1 MALDG
6 KFLRLA
12 DGASCCVPRMTSLPR
27 GSGTGTA
34 SDVRRSDE
42 SLRV

>member
-12 DGASCCVPRMTSLPR
+12 DGASCCVLRMTSLPR
-27 GSGTGTA
+27 GSGA